1 LQAYVY
7 EDYARQL
14 DQLNEPDRVE
24 QMISDMNE
32 VHPGLW
38 PHLETV
44 VTKSWGNDPWQRGGY
59 VVYHVGQQEW
69 YQEVCRHEGRV
80 WFAGEHASRW
90 FGWMQG
96 AITSGIKAARE
107 INAEFSVANFTTSGR
122 HSEAISPYL
131 A

>member
-1 LQAYVY
+1 MQAYVY

-69 YQEVCRHEGRV
+69 YLEICRHEGRV